1 MSTDLWKKAKEKHDQ
16 KKKEDEERKGGY
28 EQPLFSK
35 LMPETHATKGYVQVR
50 VLGNPREF
58 RKGDPA
64 NGIAPD
70 PTAPKTVYHS
80 WVLSDDLK
88 KKFPVIWPSREE
100 KPDWILYKLV
110 DKVLEG
116 KWNKDT
122 QTKDYHHQATHP
134 DLFKRV
140 LRNND
145 EPKRTASGD
154 IIQPSGMMG
163 KASIVMNVIDRQR
176 IKEHQEKKHTFL
188 LSKTSESKGTDGKV
202 NEFCET
208 GVPLTVYDSL
218 MSVVGSCGDFNTYDV
233 IVKRT
238 KDKPYYA
245 VYHGTEKLRFID
257 FSAFNP
263 NTIEAP
269 LTEEEL
275 SWERYNI
282 DTLYPVTS
290 YKLLLAKLRQLFN
303 QVDKEFG
310 TKFLDELISL
320 AEIEAKEAPKESTPE
335 VKQESAPIQST
346 ATPAPAP
353 TATRRVATPP
363 APKAEEPEDPRMA
376 SLIEHGY
383 KHADKLTEANLDQI
397 EYVDD
402 AGNIV
407 WADDVGDLFEC
418 DACNT
423 QTPGSVSHCPKCG
436 AFFG

>member
-1 MSTDLWKKAKEKHDQ
+1 MANADLWKRAKEKHEQ
-16 KKKEDEERKGGY
+16 KKKEDEDRRGGF
-28 EQPLFSK
+28 EQPLYSK
-35 LMPETHATKGYVQVR
+35 LLSEKSSTKGYVQVR

-58 RKGDPA
+58 RNGDPA
-64 NGIAPD
+64 NGIPAD
-70 PTAPKTVYHS
+70 PTAPKTVYQS
-80 WVLSDDLK
+80 WVLPDDLK
-88 KKFPVIWPSREE
+88 NKFPVTWPSREE
-100 KPDWILYKLV
+100 KPDWIMYKVL

-116 KWNKDT
+116 KWDPSTNSKRYT
-122 QTKDYHHQATHP
+122 NQETHP
-134 DLFKRV
+134 ELFLRV
-140 LRNND
+140 FKNNNTKNPY
-145 EPKRTASGD
+145 EKGWMPK
-154 IIQPSGMMG
+154 GMV
-163 KASIVMNVIDRQR
+163 VMNVIDRQR
-176 IKEHQEKKHTFL
+176 MAEHREKKHTFIL
-188 LSKTSESKGTDGKV
+188 TKASEGTDKEGKST
-202 NEFCET
+202 EYFDG
-208 GVPLTVYDSL
+208 GVSNLIYDGL
-218 MSVVGSCGDFNTYDV
+218 MAVVGTCGDYNEYDV
-233 IVKRT
+233 VVKRT
-238 KDKPYYA
+238 EDKPYYA
-245 VYHGTEKLRFID
+245 VYHGTEKLRFAD
-257 FSAFNP
+257 FAAFNP
-263 NTIEAP
+263 KTIESP

-282 DTLYPVTS
+282 NKLHPITP
-290 YKLLLAKLRQLFN
+290 YKVILAKLRQFFL

-320 AEIEAKEAPKESTPE
+320 AEIEAREAPKESTPE